1 MTTRS
6 SSSEERD
13 RDAAG
18 RTETGAGSE
27 PVASRTILDYRLQLS
42 IIALNLTGLVAL
54 VFLVGWHG
62 VSRTDVAIFVSTY
75 FLGMLGV
82 EVGLHR
88 YFSHRAFEA
97 TPPLRLALAVL
108 GAMAGQGTA
117 LAWATTHR
125 KHHRFSD
132 GSADPHSPMPRRPG
146 LAGILTG
153 LWHAHFGWYF
163 ADASAIHFR
172 DYHRY
177 SRDLTTDRSLMRAD
191 RHVWTW
197 VGLGL
202 LLPTLAGYLITG
214 TLDGTL
220 TAFFWGGP
228 IRILFVDNA
237 TWGVNSLAHTYG
249 KRPFAS
255 RDRSSNLAWLAV
267 ISLGASWHN
276 NHHVFPASSRTALQ
290 RGQIDIGFWC
300 IRLFETLGLAHSVQV
315 AEPRDRAP
323 SSSVG

>member
-1 MTTRS
+1 MTTT
-6 SSSEERD
+6 SSEARD
-13 RDAAG
+13 G
-18 RTETGAGSE
+18 
-27 PVASRTILDYRLQLS
+27 VSRAWFDHRLQLS
-42 IIALNLTGLVAL
+42 IIVLNVTGLVAF
-54 VFLVGWHG
+54 VVLVGWHG
-62 VSRTDVAIFVSTY
+62 VSRTDLAIFVSTY
-75 FLGMLGV
+75 VLGMLGV

-88 YFSHRAFEA
+88 HFSHRAFEA

-108 GAMAGQGTA
+108 GAMGGQGSA
-117 LAWATTHR
+117 LVWATTHR

-132 GSADPHSPMPRRPG
+132 GGSDPHSPVPRGPG
-146 LAGILTG
+146 LAATLTG
-153 LWHAHFGWYF
+153 LWHAHFGWYV

-191 RHVWTW
+191 QHVWTW

-202 LLPTLAGYLITG
+202 LLPALAGCLITG

-220 TAFFWGGP
+220 TAFLWGGP
-228 IRILFVDNA
+228 IRILFVDNV

-276 NHHVFPASSRTALQ
+276 SHHVFPASARTALLP
-290 RGQIDIGFWC
+290 RQIDPGFWC
-300 IRLFETLGLAHSVQV
+300 IRLFEVLGLAHSVQV
-315 AEPRDRAP
+315 ADPRDRAHG
-323 SSSVG
+323 SSLG